1 MRSKESTSYNIW
13 RINPRINIKYIYKIM
28 NYTLLQDA
36 FSFSTPTPQQYQTTP
51 SNPSLFSNVC
61 PFCKNTNTLPLMTD
75 GSFRKCMNRAC
86 RKNFQAQL
94 HQPTNY
100 HSPKP
105 LQTLKPRHPNEYLNR
120 QCHLLNDHNPLAPPP
135 APTTA
140 HLPHTFSQPNY
151 DPQIRY
157 K

>member
-28 NYTLLQDA
+28 NYTPFQEA
-36 FSFSTPTPQQYQTTP
+36 FSFSTPNPQQYQTNL
-51 SNPSLFSNVC
+51 SNPSLFSNAC
-61 PFCKNTNTLPLMTD
+61 PFCKNTNTLSLMAD

-94 HQPTNY
+94 HQPINY
-100 HSPKP
+100 QKP
-105 LQTLKPRHPNEYLNR
+105 LQSLKPRHPNEYLNR

-140 HLPHTFSQPNY
+140 PITFSQPNY

>member
-1 MRSKESTSYNIW
+1 
-13 RINPRINIKYIYKIM
+13 M
-28 NYTLLQDA
+28 NYTPLQDA

>member
-1 MRSKESTSYNIW
+1 
-13 RINPRINIKYIYKIM
+13 M

-36 FSFSTPTPQQYQTTP
+36 FSFSTPTPQQYQTNL